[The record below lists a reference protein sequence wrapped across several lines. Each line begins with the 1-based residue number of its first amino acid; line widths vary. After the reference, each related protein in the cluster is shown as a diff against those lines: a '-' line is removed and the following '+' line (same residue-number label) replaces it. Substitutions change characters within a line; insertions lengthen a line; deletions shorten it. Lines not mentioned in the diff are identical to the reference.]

1 MELQAAV
8 AAVDGDAFEQVVEG
22 RAPHLGQ
29 RIAGA
34 FERQSVG
41 YVLVNEGEPTEWM
54 RGYGEQQ
61 GAAVRQMHQF
71 LLRLD
76 QRGEHPQALTLER
89 AEINYFR
96 QTATLAKPFQNLS
109 ERGLCGE
116 PVFRQVPHR
125 RERGIEESQPFVG
138 TVYGDGRANALE
150 HLGVS
155 VDVPTQLGFCR
166 LKISQIDGKTDR
178 PAYPARDFADLEQ
191 PARTANHDMPAFARP
206 SAVGQLPAFSEGQ
219 FDGCVESVRVGPV
232 AV

>member
-1 MELQAAV
+1 MELQPAIT
-8 AAVDGDAFEQVVEG
+8 AVDGDALEQVVEG
-22 RAPHLGQ
+22 RAPHLGR

-34 FERQSVG
+34 FERQPVG
-41 YVLVNEGEPTEWM
+41 YILVNEGEPAEWM
-54 RGYGEQQ
+54 RGYGHQQ

-96 QTATLAKPFQNLS
+96 QTATLAKPFQNLP
-109 ERGLCGE
+109 EGGLCGE

-138 TVYGDGRANALE
+138 TVYGDGRANTLE

-155 VDVPTQLGFCR
+155 VDVPPQLGFCR
-166 LKISQIDGKTDR
+166 LEIGPIDGKTDR
-178 PAYPARDFADLEQ
+178 PAAPPRHFADLEK
-191 PARTANHDMPAFARP
+191 PARTTDHDMPAFARP
-206 SAVGQLPAFSEGQ
+206 GPGGQLPAFGEGK
-219 FDGCVESVRVGPV
+219 FVCWS
-232 AV
+232 